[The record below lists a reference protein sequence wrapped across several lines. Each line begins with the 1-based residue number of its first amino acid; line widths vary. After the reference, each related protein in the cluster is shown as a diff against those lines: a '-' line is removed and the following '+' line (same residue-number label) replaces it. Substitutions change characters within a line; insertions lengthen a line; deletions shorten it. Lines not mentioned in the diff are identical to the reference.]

1 MAKVRPNILTI
12 AGFDPSN
19 GAGLTADIKTFENLK
34 CYGLAVQTAN
44 TIQTDTD
51 FFDCYWVTQTTIE
64 KQLQTLL
71 TRFQVDFVKIGIVES
86 WEVLLICIELLKRY
100 NPKVKIVLDP
110 VLHSSTNFEF
120 RKENENVFDLVL
132 EHVFLITPN
141 YQEIEKL
148 YKNKSVEETITY
160 ISSKT
165 NLFLKGGH
173 RKENIGQ
180 DVLFTQ
186 QKKEFIINPKNKNI
200 SEKHG
205 SGCVL
210 ASAITSYLALGFPL
224 LKSCH
229 KGKRYVEGFLS
240 SNKTLLGYHG

>member
-19 GAGLTADIKTFENLK
+19 GAGLTADIKTFERLK

-44 TIQTDTD
+44 TIQTDTK
-51 FFDCYWVTQTTIE
+51 FVDCYWTEQITIK
-64 KQLQTLL
+64 KQLEILL
-71 TRFQVDFVKIGIVES
+71 TRFSIDFVKIGIVES
-86 WEVLLICIELLKRY
+86 WEALLSCIELIKAH
-100 NPKVKIVLDP
+100 NSKVKIILDP

-120 RKENENVFDLVL
+120 HKENESVFDSILK
-132 EHVFLITPN
+132 HIFLITPN

-148 YKNKSVEETITY
+148 YNNKTIQETITC
-160 ISSKT
+160 ISNKT

-180 DVLFTQ
+180 DVLFT
-186 QKKEFIINPKNKNI
+186 KEGQEFVINPKCKNI

-224 LKSCH
+224 LKSCYR
-229 KGKRYVEGFLS
+229 GKRYVEQFLS
-240 SNKTLLGYHG
+240 SNKTLLGYHN